1 VWESVLARSGDGR
14 DRKGHIESCMH
25 TYIQKTEISLPSC
38 TQCVSIMRKKPLEN
52 SNCITAVS
60 PVEEKEKNP
69 PDNEQK
75 DGSDKG

>member
-1 VWESVLARSGDGR
+1 
-14 DRKGHIESCMH
+14 
-25 TYIQKTEISLPSC
+25 
-38 TQCVSIMRKKPLEN
+38 MRKKPLEN

-75 DGSDKG
+75 DASDKG